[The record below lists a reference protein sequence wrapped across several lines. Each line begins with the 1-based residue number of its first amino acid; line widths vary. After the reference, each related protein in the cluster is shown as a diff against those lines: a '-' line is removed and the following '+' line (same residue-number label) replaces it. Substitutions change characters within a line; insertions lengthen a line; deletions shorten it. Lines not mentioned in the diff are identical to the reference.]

1 MKSNLTKN
9 YLYNLVYHA
18 LNIIV
23 PMLTVPYVTRIIL
36 PAQMGIF
43 STSQSLF
50 TIIVIAAQFGVLT
63 YGTREI
69 AMAYNNKKLML
80 ERFQHIFSTQVLTTT
95 LFLIPCFFL
104 SLGIAGSNEVGWVY
118 AVNAL
123 LILNATFD
131 ISWFYNGQEE
141 FKITITR
148 NIFVKFIAV
157 PLIFIL
163 VKDKNDIIIYA
174 LIYIVSA
181 FIGNISM
188 FIGLK
193 KFAGTFHIFSYKWID
208 KSVIKKA
215 IPFMAPMLLAMI
227 FVEISRFF
235 VYGISGQT
243 VTGIYDQALKIA
255 RMMIIIT
262 TALLGV
268 SSPRMSIL
276 VSSKSYAVMKKYY
289 AKIFLFLLFQ
299 SFLIACGIILVGN
312 DFVSLFFG
320 PKYAEVAPVLRVFSV
335 YPLMFVLDQC
345 VVSLLLRPLGLT
357 RAMLISI
364 LISLGVNIVLN
375 LILVPPFG
383 AIGGALAL
391 IISTFISAF
400 IQTYSCW
407 KFILWRPILKNVLI
421 MIFSGLCTTT
431 LLLIIKKYI
440 HFNPLANFFI
450 YGIICTI
457 LFGGIVLFLA
467 KDMRTYLFNFVYSFV
482 KRHNKS

>member
-1 MKSNLTKN
+1 LKKKLTKN

-80 ERFQHIFSTQVLTTT
+80 ERFQHIFSTQVLTTI

-104 SLGIAGSNEVGWVY
+104 SLGIAGNNEVGWIY

-148 NIFVKFIAV
+148 NIFVKFIAI

-163 VKDKNDIIIYA
+163 VKDKDDIIIYT
-174 LIYIVSA
+174 LIYVLSA

-188 FIGLK
+188 FAGLK

-208 KSVIKKA
+208 KSVIKEA
-215 IPFMAPMLLAMI
+215 LPYMAPMILSMI

-255 RMMIIIT
+255 RMMIVIT

-268 SSPRMSIL
+268 TSPRMSMF
-276 VSSKSYAVMKKYY
+276 VSSNTYNVMRQYY
-289 AKIFLFLLFQ
+289 AKIFIFLLFQ
-299 SFLIACGIILVGN
+299 SFLIACGILLVGN

-320 PKYAEVAPVLRVFSV
+320 PKYAKVAPVLQVFSV
-335 YPLMFVLDQC
+335 YPLIFVLDQC

-357 RAMLISI
+357 HAMLISI
-364 LISLGVNIVLN
+364 LISLGINITLN
-375 LILVPPFG
+375 LLLVPALG

-391 IISTFISAF
+391 IISTLISAL

-407 KFILWRPILKNVLI
+407 KFILWQPILKNAGI
-421 MIFSGLCTTT
+421 MIISGVCTTT
-431 LLLIIKKYI
+431 LLLFIKKFI
-440 HFNPLANFFI
+440 FFSALANFFI
-450 YGIICTI
+450 YGAICII
-457 LFGGIVLFLA
+457 LFSSIVFFLA
-467 KDMRTYLFNFVYSFV
+467 KDIRDYLFEFIHSLV
-482 KRHNKS
+482 KKYRKS